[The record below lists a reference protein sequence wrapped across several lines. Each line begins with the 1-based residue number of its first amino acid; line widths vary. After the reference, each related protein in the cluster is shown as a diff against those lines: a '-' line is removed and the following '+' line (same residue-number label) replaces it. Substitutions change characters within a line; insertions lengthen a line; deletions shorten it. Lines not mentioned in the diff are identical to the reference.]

1 MPNAWLLNC
10 CNLSIFLLLTSLVAS
25 IGYLNHLSAHQQDVM
40 KSCSSLTGW
49 RGWSNHTHFH
59 WIEFSLLLSWCCILE
74 MYWIDN
80 SCCKLISMQS
90 IDVIWW
96 LRYGRHSHPQ
106 VTENFLSSFGHQPA
120 CYVDLD
126 MMTVMVLV
134 VLMVWALVGTVAIL
148 MYLTRPPMGINA
160 AVFIKEL
167 IRRMFG
173 APPCSYW

>member
-1 MPNAWLLNC
+1 
-10 CNLSIFLLLTSLVAS
+10 
-25 IGYLNHLSAHQQDVM
+25 
-40 KSCSSLTGW
+40 
-49 RGWSNHTHFH
+49 
-59 WIEFSLLLSWCCILE
+59 
-74 MYWIDN
+74 
-80 SCCKLISMQS
+80 MQS

-106 VTENFLSSFGHQPA
+106 VTVNFLSSFGHRPA

-148 MYLTRPPMGINA
+148 MYLTQPPMGINA

-173 APPCSYW
+173 GPPCSYWYSYIRLKFTLSATKKWTFHSKVSYIGAQTKSNTNEPPKCEPVNKVLTSKPPTLKVGLPLCWLLSPLQHLRPLGAECQWSSQ

>member
-1 MPNAWLLNC
+1 
-10 CNLSIFLLLTSLVAS
+10 
-25 IGYLNHLSAHQQDVM
+25 
-40 KSCSSLTGW
+40 
-49 RGWSNHTHFH
+49 
-59 WIEFSLLLSWCCILE
+59 
-74 MYWIDN
+74 
-80 SCCKLISMQS
+80 
-90 IDVIWW
+90 
-96 LRYGRHSHPQ
+96 
-106 VTENFLSSFGHQPA
+106 
-120 CYVDLD
+120 